1 MMMRMMRLKIM
12 MIIYMI
18 FLKVNILMESNQVMV
33 EKYIAMEIIMRVN
46 GKMIFMREW
55 VNMYFSME
63 AITKE
68 AFLKIILKGTENL

>member
-1 MMMRMMRLKIM
+1 
-12 MIIYMI
+12 
-18 FLKVNILMESNQVMV
+18 MV

-46 GKMIFMREW
+46 GKMIYMREW
-55 VNMYFSME
+55 VNMYISME

>member
-68 AFLKIILKGTENL
+68 AFIKIILKGTENL

>member
-33 EKYIAMEIIMRVN
+33 EKYVAMEIIMREN
-46 GKMIFMREW
+46 GKMIYMREW

-63 AITKE
+63 DITKE